1 MNSIF
6 GIDISTYNKGI
17 DLKRARDEG
26 VNFAII
32 RAGYTGYSDGIS
44 KRKDDQF
51 ENHYQNA
58 KDNQLGVGAYW
69 FSRATSYEKGR
80 SEAEFMYNNCLKGK
94 QFEYPIAID
103 VEDNYYQSKAS
114 KNEVTNAIKG
124 FCEYL
129 ESKGFYVCIYANSDW
144 FNNHINTN
152 ELDMYDKW
160 VANWGLNYPKYP
172 QGGLWQFGG
181 ETNKIR
187 SNKIAGMVVDQN
199 YAYYDYPNIMKKH
212 KLNGFSSEECDK
224 NMDLSS
230 HSNNNFNS
238 NQIVYIVKKGDNLSK
253 IAKIYGTTW
262 QNIYSKNK
270 NVIGNNP
277 NLIYEGQKLM
287 F

>member
-6 GIDISTYNKGI
+6 GIDISTYNKEI

-58 KDNQLGVGAYW
+58 KDNQLGVGTYW

-199 YAYYDYPNIMKKH
+199 YAY
-212 KLNGFSSEECDK
+212 
-224 NMDLSS
+224 
-230 HSNNNFNS
+230 
-238 NQIVYIVKKGDNLSK
+238 
-253 IAKIYGTTW
+253 
-262 QNIYSKNK
+262 
-270 NVIGNNP
+270 
-277 NLIYEGQKLM
+277 
-287 F
+287 